1 MRKNSLSLSIV
12 TACLLLVGCS
22 NEADEPVNDSVIEAI
37 ENKEYDKALT
47 LIEENADGSPDDE
60 ETKALYAQLQ
70 EFKEVKDTRDN
81 ADWDGVLE
89 KAHPMLENAS
99 LESGLKAELE
109 KMIVEAEMEINNSIK
124 ENAEQ
129 NSTGSKEKYLAKI
142 AEVENGIKELD
153 PVFENGTQIELTEA
167 QVEVF
172 ERWDALL
179 NEIYKQLETQQLSP
193 NDMNKLR
200 EEQRKWLTHRD
211 EKAAEAAS
219 KFEGGSMK
227 NLEYA
232 SVQAQLTKERC
243 YELVEKYMK

>member
-1 MRKNSLSLSIV
+1 MRKTTLSILA
-12 TACLLLVGCS
+12 ACLLLVGCS
-22 NEADEPVNDSVIEAI
+22 NEADEPVKDSVIEAM

-47 LIEENADGSPDDE
+47 LIEENTDGNPEDE
-60 ETKALYAQLQ
+60 ETKALYVQLQ
-70 EFKEVKDTRDN
+70 EFKEVKDARDN

-99 LESGLKAELE
+99 LDNNLKAELE
-109 KMIVEAEMEINNSIK
+109 KMILEAEMEINNSIK

-142 AEVENGIKELD
+142 ADVEKGIKELD

-167 QVEVF
+167 QVEVL
-172 ERWDALL
+172 ERWDTLM
-179 NEIYKQLETQQLSP
+179 NEIYKELEKTLPP
-193 NDMNKLR
+193 NDMDKLR
-200 EEQRKWLTHRD
+200 AEQKNWLTSRD

-219 KFEGGSMK
+219 KFEGGTMK

>member
-1 MRKNSLSLSIV
+1 MRKTTLSILA
-12 TACLLLVGCS
+12 ACLLLVGCS
-22 NEADEPVNDSVIEAI
+22 NETEEPLKDRVIEAM
-37 ENKEYDKALT
+37 ENKEYEKALT
-47 LIEENADGSPDDE
+47 LIEENPDGSPDDE
-60 ETKALYAQLQ
+60 DTKTLYAQLQ
-70 EFKEVKDTRDN
+70 EFKEVKDARDN

-89 KAHPMLENAS
+89 KAHPMLENPS
-99 LESGLKAELE
+99 LESSLKAELE

-124 ENAEQ
+124 ENNEQ
-129 NSTGSKEKYLAKI
+129 NSANSKEKYLAKI

-172 ERWDALL
+172 ERWDTLM
-179 NEIYKQLETQQLSP
+179 NEIYKELETQQLSP

-200 EEQRKWLTHRD
+200 EEQKNWLTSRD
-211 EKAAEAAS
+211 EKAAEVAS
-219 KFEGGSMK
+219 KYEGGSMK

-232 SVQAQLTKERC
+232 SVQAQLTKERS

>member
-1 MRKNSLSLSIV
+1 MRKTTLSILA
-12 TACLLLVGCS
+12 ACLLLVGCS
-22 NEADEPVNDSVIEAI
+22 NETEEPLKDRVIEAM
-37 ENKEYDKALT
+37 ENKEYEKALT
-47 LIEENADGSPDDE
+47 LIEEKSELLDE
-60 ETKALYAQLQ
+60 DTKTLYAQLQ
-70 EFKEVKDTRDN
+70 EFKEVKDARDN

-89 KAHPMLENAS
+89 KAHPMLKNAS
-99 LESGLKAELE
+99 LDSSLKAELE

-129 NSTGSKEKYLAKI
+129 NSANSKEKYLAKI
-142 AEVENGIKELD
+142 ADVENGIKELD

-179 NEIYKQLETQQLSP
+179 NEIYKELEKQLSP
-193 NDMNKLR
+193 NDMDKLR
-200 EEQRKWLTHRD
+200 AEQKNWLTSRD
-211 EKAAEAAS
+211 EKAAEVAS
-219 KFEGGSMK
+219 KYEGGSMK

-243 YELVEKYMK
+243 YELVELYMK